1 MESISVIL
9 FALFVGVCSYFI
21 GLHRG
26 NSNNKYE
33 YDRGYDDGWLAAEE
47 YFKQRFLEGFE
58 VEDPDRTR
66 YDKARELLRQLDD
79 LFFYDDENNEE
90 QLEE

>member
-1 MESISVIL
+1 MNTLSIIL
-9 FALFVGVCSYFI
+9 FGLFVAIAAFLI

-26 NSNNKYE
+26 NENRKYD
-33 YDRGYDDGWLAAEE
+33 YDEGYTAGYYDCQE
-47 YFKQRFLEGFE
+47 KFE

-79 LFFYDDENNEE
+79 LFEE
-90 QLEE
+90 DNKIDCGEY

>member
-33 YDRGYDDGWLAAEE
+33 YDRGYEDGVRDGLTIPLPTCSTDDDKWEAARRLVEE
-47 YFKQRFLEGFE
+47 
-58 VEDPDRTR
+58 
-66 YDKARELLRQLDD
+66 LDD